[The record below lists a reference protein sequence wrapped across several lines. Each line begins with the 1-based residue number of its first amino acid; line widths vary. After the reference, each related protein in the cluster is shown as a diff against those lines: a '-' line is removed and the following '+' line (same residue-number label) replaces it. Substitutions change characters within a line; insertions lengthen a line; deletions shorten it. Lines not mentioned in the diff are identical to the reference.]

1 MQINYRESNR
11 ASLLTVHRTVV
22 VQLIGPLVPGR
33 ALALHVVLVD
43 ARDECPA
50 SAVRLHV
57 AESLEVGNKI
67 RLLQAQKVHWVSFD
81 TKSLL
86 PHTHTWNVEEYW
98 LSLSLYIPV
107 VVIPLF
113 LRSRHDAG
121 FIFFEFWAATDDR
134 ER

>member
-86 PHTHTWNVEEYW
+86 PHTHLECGGVLVE
-98 LSLSLYIPV
+98 
-107 VVIPLF
+107 
-113 LRSRHDAG
+113 
-121 FIFFEFWAATDDR
+121 FELVHPGGSDSALP
-134 ER
+134 